1 VDNLAKITRWVD
13 LLHDVMGPAAGAML
27 LAVGLRSH
35 RHGGSVGWVI
45 AGAAALIL
53 SSLWVVR
60 RRLARRR
67 KANPQPMDGSAAEAG
82 KGAARNTFT

>member
-1 VDNLAKITRWVD
+1 MRTVN

-27 LAVGLRSH
+27 LALGLRIH

-53 SSLWVVR
+53 STLWV
-60 RRLARRR
+60 ARRR
-67 KANPQPMDGSAAEAG
+67 SARHRKTTPQP
-82 KGAARNTFT
+82 